1 LGVTDRKP
9 VADFPRPRI
18 KDDRRSLPIALL
30 RAREAVMSY
39 FRPHH
44 RKGGITEQ
52 QWRVIRVLYLDGEM
66 DAAEL
71 ARRAY
76 LLAPSLSRILKD
88 LEAARYL
95 KRRPG
100 DSDSRQSLLSLSPKG
115 SAVVTGA
122 APFLDGIHHDIAQRF
137 GRQRL
142 DALLALLDELE
153 RALADPPKERRTAQ
167 RKIGR
172 NQP

>member
-1 LGVTDRKP
+1 MTDKRP
-9 VADFPRPRI
+9 VAVFPRPRI

-30 RAREAVMSY
+30 RAREAVMAWY
-39 FRPHH
+39 RPHH
-44 RKGGITEQ
+44 RKGGVTEQ

-88 LEAARYL
+88 LEAAGLL

-115 SAVVTGA
+115 AAMVTGA
-122 APFLDGIHHDIAQRF
+122 APFLDRIHRDIARRVGRERLQHLLTLLAELEGALANDERKA
-137 GRQRL
+137 GRRQR
-142 DALLALLDELE
+142 
-153 RALADPPKERRTAQ
+153 
-167 RKIGR
+167 
-172 NQP
+172 

>member
-1 LGVTDRKP
+1 VSDRKS
-9 VADFPRPRI
+9 VSEFPRPRLM
-18 KDDRRSLPIALL
+18 DDRRSLPIALL
-30 RAREAVMSY
+30 RAREAVMAY

-44 RKGGITEQ
+44 RKGGVTEQ

-88 LEAARYL
+88 LEAAKYL

-100 DSDSRQSLLSLSPKG
+100 DLDSRQSLLSLSANG
-115 SAVVTGA
+115 SAMVTGA
-122 APFLDGIHHDIAQRF
+122 APFLDGIHREIARRF
-137 GRQRL
+137 GSGRL
-142 DALLALLDELE
+142 DELLALLDELE
-153 RALADPPKERRTAQ
+153 RALTEPKVRRVAQ
-167 RKIGR
+167 RKGGR